1 MTLPPPLLHQDMWH
15 TAGHTQGCVVH
26 LIVEALTDFQELN
39 SICRFDLLSA
49 AMEKPREKRK
59 SITKDLEGE
68 TELVAR
74 EGDREETG
82 PSPKK
87 KTKKK
92 SPTSKSPRKA
102 TLHKS
107 VDEDHHHATAE
118 GRPPW
123 FIFFGLFYS
132 F

>member
-1 MTLPPPLLHQDMWH
+1 
-15 TAGHTQGCVVH
+15 
-26 LIVEALTDFQELN
+26 
-39 SICRFDLLSA
+39 
-49 AMEKPREKRK
+49 MEKPREKRK

-68 TELVAR
+68 TELR
-74 EGDREETG
+74 EGDREATG

-123 FIFFGLFYS
+123 FIFFWLGLFILIERLPSAVHRFGS
-132 F
+132 FACNSAAGRLP

>member
-1 MTLPPPLLHQDMWH
+1 
-15 TAGHTQGCVVH
+15 
-26 LIVEALTDFQELN
+26 VEALADFQELN

-49 AMEKPREKRK
+49 EMEKPREKRK
-59 SITKDLEGE
+59 SITKDLEGA
-68 TELVAR
+68 ELVAR

-82 PSPKK
+82 PSPNK

-123 FIFFGLFYS
+123 FIF
-132 F
+132 